1 MTTHEINTESEFN
14 EVQIGYQLIGMELA
28 DFEIRSKR
36 EIKNGLINF
45 KVEINHTISE
55 DGQVQV
61 NAKISIL
68 HDSESLS
75 STNIICTFLIE
86 NYKEWLDLQGLK
98 NGILPTELANLIN
111 GTTISTLRGVMFIKL
126 QDTFLESI
134 ILPIV
139 DMQEFQN
146 R

>member
-1 MTTHEINTESEFN
+1 MTEQEIDTESEFN
-14 EVQIGYQLIGMELA
+14 DLQLEYQLIGMELV

-36 EIKNGLINF
+36 ELKDGLINF
-45 KVEINHTISE
+45 KIEINHIISE
-55 DGQVQV
+55 DGKVQV

-68 HDSESLS
+68 YETESLS
-75 STNIICTFLIE
+75 STNIICTFLIA
-86 NYKEWLDLQGLK
+86 NYKEWLNLK
-98 NGILPTELANLIN
+98 GFENGILPTDFANLIN
-111 GTTISTLRGVMFIKL
+111 GITISTLRGVMFIKL